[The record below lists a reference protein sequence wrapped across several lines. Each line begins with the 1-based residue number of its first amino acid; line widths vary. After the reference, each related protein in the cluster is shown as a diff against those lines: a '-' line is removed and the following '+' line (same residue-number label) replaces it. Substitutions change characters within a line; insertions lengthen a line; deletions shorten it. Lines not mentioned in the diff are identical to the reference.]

1 MNGGTPQGTLLGIIC
16 FLIQM
21 NDLKA
26 LPPIPLDELLTPPG
40 VKQNSTS
47 AKFVDDL
54 SILTAIKLRENL
66 EICENLEKP
75 LVYHNRTEHYLPDE
89 KNPMNEQIN
98 NLLEFTEIN
107 EMKINKYKTK
117 VMLFNRATSLD
128 FQSNILLESSP
139 LDVVEET
146 KILGIMLSSDLK
158 WKKHVDFV
166 RKKCLKKMWS
176 IRRMKEIGGSIH
188 DMIDVF
194 TLQIRCL
201 AEIGCPSWNGALTQK
216 DITKLESI
224 QKIALRI
231 MLGEH
236 LQRLSKCSQY
246 IKTFQAG

>member
-1 MNGGTPQGTLLGIIC
+1 MSGGTPQGTLLGIIC

-75 LVYHNRTEHYLPDE
+75 LVYHNQTEHYLPDE

-107 EMKINKYKTK
+107 EMKINKDKTK
-117 VMLFNRATSLD
+117 VMLFNRATSL
-128 FQSNILLESSP
+128 E
-139 LDVVEET
+139 
-146 KILGIMLSSDLK
+146 
-158 WKKHVDFV
+158 
-166 RKKCLKKMWS
+166 
-176 IRRMKEIGGSIH
+176 
-188 DMIDVF
+188 
-194 TLQIRCL
+194 
-201 AEIGCPSWNGALTQK
+201 
-216 DITKLESI
+216 
-224 QKIALRI
+224 
-231 MLGEH
+231 
-236 LQRLSKCSQY
+236 
-246 IKTFQAG
+246 